1 MYAVEKLQSALDT
14 LNTKRSQ
21 IAGEGWYLQHCWL
34 VQVKPGGNARTDR
47 KYWQVRSRQPMF
59 EGKTL
64 KHLKSDE
71 VEDYRAAIARGR
83 QLKQIDRQIEKL
95 QQRFEQLLAKTDQQR
110 QRADGRRQKERGSVQ
125 LPISLLAT
133 DKQLLVQALYKQ
145 SSQAPVQPE
154 SESPTER
161 NLLPSA
167 VCPLP
172 SHQST
177 VGLTD
182 LAEQE
187 RLVKEVLAKSQE
199 LRTSLKKS
207 ADLSRRLRSGIVN
220 VRNGHPHLQ

>member
-14 LNTKRSQ
+14 LNAKRSQ

-59 EGKTL
+59 DGKTL
-64 KHLKSDE
+64 KHLKPDE
-71 VEDYRAAIARGR
+71 VEDYKSAIARGR

-95 QQRFEQLLAKTDQQR
+95 QQRLEQLIAKTNSSS
-110 QRADGRRQKERGSVQ
+110 GSSDSSSTPNKTPLQ
-125 LPISLLAT
+125 NPILSTESL
-133 DKQLLVQALYKQ
+133 QELLEG
-145 SSQAPVQPE
+145 QP
-154 SESPTER
+154 
-161 NLLPSA
+161 
-167 VCPLP
+167 
-172 SHQST
+172 QST